1 MNYYK
6 MLMCFLMRLLE
17 YIDDEPV
24 RLILLE
30 RYTQLINVPAFKES
44 IHKDLWQIV
53 DNHFFMAHLLT
64 LSNVSSDTIKIEIDY
79 AKLALQKYILSCKLV
94 ELRVQKGGCLG
105 DLDVL
110 PFDCMRYISDYLP

>member
-1 MNYYK
+1 

-24 RLILLE
+24 RLILLD
-30 RYTQLINVPAFKES
+30 RYTQLINEPAFKES

-64 LSNVSSDTIKIEIDY
+64 LLNVSSDTIKIEIDY
-79 AKLALQKYILSCKLV
+79 AKLALQKYMLSCKLV

-110 PFDCMRYISDYLP
+110 PTDCMRYISDYLP